1 MYGQQRDYTEIW
13 SKLNM
18 VYIVAQKGSSQKS
31 YRLFYAINIQMSYR
45 FFYSTFKSHTILF
58 SCQFNFQMSYRFF
71 LVNLHISYK
80 KYSLKIKPQ
89 LNKPNQTFP
98 SSLAPNP
105 AGGNR
110 GLWMYAGFFYVF
122 QSSVRLIQ
130 VW

>member
-1 MYGQQRDYTEIW
+1 M
-13 SKLNM
+13 
-18 VYIVAQKGSSQKS
+18 GSSQKS

-89 LNKPNQTFP
+89 LTNLTKPFQARLRLTLPGATVGYGCTLDSFMCSRVARP
-98 SSLAPNP
+98 LRGYSLT
-105 AGGNR
+105 
-110 GLWMYAGFFYVF
+110 
-122 QSSVRLIQ
+122 
-130 VW
+130 